1 MKKYL
6 YIYICFALFCMTL
19 AAQNEES
26 AMQRI
31 DKVASYGIGS
41 TSYRINFNL
50 DSLDL
55 LFEPVAVNPGTN
67 RRNALSVNSQI
78 GTQTSEFTSLVF
90 VEKESAFS
98 KRKLVGEKS
107 TLSEPVYF
115 DSFGTFEIEGVPELP
130 VYRINLPIP
139 DGVDSV
145 WLENINITYNEPVAC
160 GKLYPYQNVPES
172 GDYTFTVDSKYYT
185 YSGYDYFGDAVTV
198 SEPYMYH
205 GVRGVTVYIMPVQN
219 NPAQSTVRTIKD
231 VTFDVM
237 VPGMSRIMEKPA
249 KSGGLIPPTDL
260 TDSEAILGPNWWATN
275 PSVNP
280 PVYSDPIIWFL
291 TTRRYAQKLDY
302 YVKYKKH
309 LGFDTKVFLIE
320 DIGNTST
327 AIRDFLRT
335 QYNTYTLK
343 PKYLLIVGSPAD
355 IQYSAGVKE
364 NIDNPP
370 TDIYYSCLE
379 KASISEESL
388 TPEFALGRWPVR
400 SVEDLQNIIN
410 KSIKYEATVS
420 GFDID
425 DLNIMLLSGTGDYDY
440 IFIKNVKN
448 LQNILMNN
456 GLKIGT
462 VYDGRGCS
470 SSDIQTTFKSNIQN
484 NMWMFVYQGHGGY
497 NIIGSPLNLQF
508 EGIFNYDNK
517 FFLQCIFKP
526 IPPISLSF
534 ACLTNDNVKNS
545 SHSGFC
551 CIGERWLCEKDNV
564 GGVIHFG
571 ASTISYINSNQSLS
585 KKIIQQFNDK
595 NNYTIGSIIDHGE
608 MEYCQYNTI
617 SQKNQIKKYNLFGD
631 PSLRVRG
638 NRLAWSYSNRQSKT
652 PKFHGQSSENDKNYN
667 FDIKGN
673 TISIN
678 HTDKISSVF
687 IYDIWGRII
696 VAENY
701 LSLGN
706 TSDFTLEN
714 GIYMVVIKTESGD
727 IYTEKFIVKH

>member
-1 MKKYL
+1 
-6 YIYICFALFCMTL
+6 MTL
-19 AAQNEES
+19 AAQNEEP

-219 NPAQSTVRTIKD
+219 NPDRNTVRTIKD

-280 PVYSDPIIWFL
+280 PVYSNPIIWFL

-309 LGFDTKVFLIE
+309 LGFDTKVFYIE

-327 AIRDFLRT
+327 AIRNFLRT

-343 PKYLLIVGSPAD
+343 PKFLIIVGSPAD
-355 IQYSAGVKE
+355 IPYSARVTE
-364 NIDNPP
+364 NEDDPP

-425 DLNIMLLSGTGDYDY
+425 DLNIMLLSGTGDEYGMFDSA
-440 IFIKNVKN
+440 VDDMQGE
-448 LQNILMNN
+448 LVNN
-456 GLKIGT
+456 GLDIVTKYYGT
-462 VYDGRGCS
+462 DCVTI
-470 SSDIQTTFKSNIQN
+470 DIQEEFKSNLN
-484 NMWMFVYQGHGGY
+484 KNLWMFVYRGHGGSDC
-497 NIIGSPLNLQF
+497 IGSPLSL
-508 EGIFNYDNK
+508 YSSA
-517 FFLQCIFKP
+517 
-526 IPPISLSF
+526 ISRYTYNSIAPLTFSF
-534 ACLTNDNVKNS
+534 ACLTNNLDNINC
-545 SHSGFC
+545 F
-551 CIGERWLCEKDNV
+551 GEKWLTLNEIS
-564 GGVIHFG
+564 GGVMHFG
-571 ASTISYINSNQSLS
+571 ATTVSYRSPNNYLS
-585 KKIIQQFNDK
+585 KSIIKQFNSE
-595 NNYTIGSIIDHGE
+595 NNYTIGMMIDNGKQDYKLSNSYLKELH
-608 MEYCQYNTI
+608 M
-617 SQKNQIKKYNLFGD
+617 KMYNLFGD

-638 NRLAWSYSNRQSKT
+638 NSKAKTFLNNQSKA
-652 PKFHGQSSENDKNYN
+652 PKMYERTSEDDSNDILDVN
-667 FDIKGN
+667 GN
-673 TISIN
+673 TIIFN
-678 HTDKISSVF
+678 PTEDIKSVI
-687 IYDIWGRII
+687 IYDVLGHII
-696 VAENY
+696 IAENTA
-701 LSLGN
+701 LSSCG
-706 TSDFTLEN
+706 FTLDN
-714 GIYMVVIKTESGD
+714 GMYVVVIKTESGD